1 MNSKKIIISVIA
13 FIFVFAI
20 VVFAQAKAKI
30 DLSKIP
36 DWTYLGDYEATY
48 KQTRKGD
55 YQARVTV
62 AKGKLTRIVL
72 TKSAHKSGPARS
84 KEAFD
89 KMIEANDIYADGI
102 TGATWS
108 ALVENALTKLTPA
121 K

>member
-1 MNSKKIIISVIA
+1 MNSKKIIISVVA
-13 FIFVFAI
+13 FVFALAMI
-20 VVFAQAKAKI
+20 VFAQAKI

-36 DWTYLGDYEATY
+36 DGTYLGDYKATY
-48 KQTRKGD
+48 KTAQGD

-84 KEAFD
+84 KEAFN
-89 KMIEANDIYADGI
+89 KMIAANDIYADGI

-108 ALVENALTKLTPA
+108 ALVEDALTKLTPA

>member
-1 MNSKKIIISVIA
+1 MNSKKIIISVVT
-13 FIFVFAI
+13 FVFALAMI
-20 VVFAQAKAKI
+20 VFAQAKI

-36 DWTYLGDYEATY
+36 DGTYLGDYKATY
-48 KQTRKGD
+48 KTVQGD

-84 KEAFD
+84 KEAFN

-108 ALVENALTKLTPA
+108 ALVEDALTKLTPA

>member
-1 MNSKKIIISVIA
+1 MNSKKIIILAVA
-13 FIFVFAI
+13 FVFVFAVI
-20 VVFAQAKAKI
+20 VFAQAKSKI

-36 DWTYLGDYEATY
+36 DGTYLGDYEATY

-84 KEAFD
+84 KEAFN
-89 KMIEANDIYADGI
+89 KMIADNNIYADGI

-108 ALVENALTKLTPA
+108 VLVENALTKLTPA

>member
-1 MNSKKIIISVIA
+1 MKFIISISA
-13 FIFVFAI
+13 SIFIFAMI
-20 VVFAQAKAKI
+20 VFAQTKI

-36 DWTYLGDYEATY
+36 NGTYLGNYKATY
-48 KQTRKGD
+48 KTVQGD
-55 YQARVTV
+55 YQAKVTV
-62 AKGKLTRIVL
+62 SDGKLTRIVL
-72 TKSAHKSGPARS
+72 TKSAHRSGPARS

-108 ALVENALTKLTPA
+108 ALVEDALTKLTPS

>member
-1 MNSKKIIISVIA
+1 MNSKKIIISAVA
-13 FIFVFAI
+13 FVFAFAMI
-20 VVFAQAKAKI
+20 VFAEAKI

-36 DWTYLGDYEATY
+36 DGTYLGDYKATY
-48 KQTRKGD
+48 KTAQGD

-84 KEAFD
+84 KEAFN
-89 KMIEANDIYADGI
+89 KMIAANDIYADGI

-108 ALVENALTKLTPA
+108 ALVEDALTKLTPA

>member
-20 VVFAQAKAKI
+20 LVFAQAKI

-36 DWTYLGDYEATY
+36 DGTYLGDYKATY
-48 KQTRKGD
+48 KTREGD

-89 KMIEANDIYADGI
+89 KMIADNNIYADGI

-108 ALVENALTKLTPA
+108 ALVEDALTKLTPV

>member
-1 MNSKKIIISVIA
+1 MNSKKIIISAVA
-13 FIFVFAI
+13 FVFVFALI
-20 VVFAQAKAKI
+20 VFAQAKSKI

-36 DWTYLGDYEATY
+36 DGTYLGDYKATY
-48 KQTRKGD
+48 KTVQGD

-84 KEAFD
+84 KEAFN

-108 ALVENALTKLTPA
+108 ALVEDALTKLTPA

>member
-1 MNSKKIIISVIA
+1 MKLIISISA
-13 FIFVFAI
+13 SIFIFAMI
-20 VVFAQAKAKI
+20 VFAQTKI

-36 DWTYLGDYEATY
+36 NGTYLGDYKATY
-48 KQTRKGD
+48 KTVQGD

-62 AKGKLTRIVL
+62 ADGKLTRIVL
-72 TKSAHKSGPARS
+72 TKSAHRSGPARS
-84 KEAFD
+84 KVAFD

-108 ALVENALTKLTPA
+108 ALVEDALTKLTPS

>member
-1 MNSKKIIISVIA
+1 MNSKKIIISVVA
-13 FIFVFAI
+13 FVFAFAI
-20 VVFAQAKAKI
+20 IVFAQVKI

-36 DWTYLGDYEATY
+36 DGTYLGDYKATY
-48 KQTRKGD
+48 KTAQGD

-84 KEAFD
+84 KEAFN

-108 ALVENALTKLTPA
+108 ALVEDALTKLTPA